1 VIARLRP
8 KLPTICTVHLFL
20 APALIFIAACLDRQ
34 YQTDFWHHLAR
45 GQQIVRLGR
54 ILDVDV
60 FTFTVAGA
68 PLRDANWLTQVIY
81 WRLFAWGGLNC
92 VQVVNA
98 GLLAIT
104 LLVLVRICQRVQ
116 ASSRAAGIT
125 GAMVFLGLC
134 PFALIRPQTG
144 SFLLFVLLLAVL
156 MDRKRR
162 PGTIWLAVPIMA
174 LWANVHGGFAIG
186 LVLIGAFALEAGILF
201 SLSLSGH
208 CTTTS
213 KFQRSISRTRERRRA
228 VMAIDEHFDGSAHRR
243 LRVRLTSRD
252 LMRLLLLLALSV
264 LATCA
269 NPYGWTIYQYAA
281 TLTARAAG
289 RGIEEWLPPTL
300 SSAAGWVLL
309 LWIVALAAAAWV
321 GRRKPGLLQVCLLV
335 CFVPLAC
342 RSVRMVPWVLLATAP
357 MMAQMLGAAAGGYSG
372 KRHAAAQPPDPA
384 AARRRGADLCAPP
397 KPSISSA
404 ILLMF
409 LIGASI
415 LSLPWL
421 ANVNP
426 LFGTVRS
433 THRVEDALQN
443 TQIAMAKR
451 GAGRVFTRLEWGDY
465 LSFAAHGENPVFCD
479 GRIELY
485 PDSLWKQYIQIS
497 AGRPDAERILDR
509 WAVDYL
515 VLDAQYHATLLTRI
529 GRNGS
534 WKTVWRSGQVVLLE
548 RSTPRLAGRE
558 IPSKTIADS
567 R

>member
-1 VIARLRP
+1 VTARLRL
-8 KLPTICTVHLFL
+8 KLPTIRTVHLLL

-54 ILDVDV
+54 LLDVDV

-98 GLLAIT
+98 ALLAIT
-104 LLVLVRICQRVQ
+104 VLVLVRICQRVQ
-116 ASSRAAGIT
+116 PSSRAAGIT

-162 PGTIWLAVPIMA
+162 PGAMWLAVPIMA

-186 LVLIGAFALEAGILF
+186 LVLIGAFVLEAGIEF
-201 SLSLSGH
+201 SFS
-208 CTTTS
+208 
-213 KFQRSISRTRERRRA
+213 
-228 VMAIDEHFDGSAHRR
+228 D
-243 LRVRLTSRD
+243 LTS
-252 LMRLLLLLALSV
+252 LVVLLGLAI
-264 LATCA
+264 LATCL

-300 SSAAGWVLL
+300 ASAAGWVLL
-309 LWIVALAAAAWV
+309 LWVSGLAAAAWV
-321 GRRKPGLLQVCLLV
+321 GRRKPGLLQVCLVV

-357 MMAQMLGAAAGGYSG
+357 MMAQMLGAALGNLHA
-372 KRHAAAQPPDPA
+372 RHAAAQPPDSSATDPRNPA
-384 AARRRGADLCAPP
+384 AARRRGAGIEATPQ
-397 KPSISSA
+397 PSLSAA
-404 ILLMF
+404 ILLIF

-415 LSLPWL
+415 ISLPSL

-433 THRVEDALQN
+433 NHRVEDDLQVVKS
-443 TQIAMAKR
+443 AMARR

-497 AGRPDAERILDR
+497 AGRPDSERILDR

-515 VLDAQYHATLLTRI
+515 MLDAQYHATLLTRI

-548 RSTPRLAGRE
+548 RSVPRLADRE
-558 IPSKTIADS
+558 LSSKTIADS